1 MCAYNYLLLGRSV
14 ISKWANL
21 RDNWLRYWRKRQQLL
36 LSGSSTTTL
45 KKYIHHDQ
53 LLFLSKVYDPE
64 CQQEVEEIQVDVDVI
79 SDPEMELSPALS
91 SGETSQHMWSFQ
103 EEEKDK
109 PPLTDGHINFFH
121 SVLPLIKDFD
131 SEQTIDFQMAVF
143 ESIKRIRVK
152 VFNNQ
157 FYNLPYCHVAF
168 QNEVNTLYSHLQ
180 FVLQYYGK
188 PKITSFIQWSTHFNN
203 NDPYKSK
210 AINTNRFPIQFY
222 SLS

>member
-1 MCAYNYLLLGRSV
+1 M
-14 ISKWANL
+14 
-21 RDNWLRYWRKRQQLL
+21 RYWRKRQQLL

-79 SDPEMELSPALS
+79 SDPEMETSPALS

-103 EEEKDK
+103 EEEIDK
-109 PPLTDGHINFFH
+109 PPLTDGHIYFFH

-152 VFNNQ
+152 VVNNQ
-157 FYNLPYCHVAF
+157 FYNPPHCHIAF
-168 QNEVNTLYSHLQ
+168 QNQVNTLYCIHYYTGLH
-180 FVLQYYGK
+180 YYGK
-188 PKITSFIQWSTHFNN
+188 PKIASFIQ
-203 NDPYKSK
+203 
-210 AINTNRFPIQFY
+210 
-222 SLS
+222 